1 MAAPPRRSGWGTART
16 SSRRPAPTCRTRAS
30 REARMAGEV
39 PGFSAGQEAGDRP
52 DQQADVPPLQSAP
65 PHRGRVSGLAGHVCG
80 VSRRGPHGLPSRLPG
95 VPHRALRVRGDPE
108 RRRPRLHV
116 LRRQDQP
123 IAEREK
129 MKATYPGFEF
139 VYGDSEF
146 TPDNPPPAGLVATA
160 LQADHDWL
168 YLVNAETDREDFC
181 SDPFRRDHLWSKLPL
196 RGAARQAP

>member
-1 MAAPPRRSGWGTART
+1 M
-16 SSRRPAPTCRTRAS
+16 
-30 REARMAGEV
+30 
-39 PGFSAGQEAGDRP
+39 
-52 DQQADVPPLQSAP
+52 
-65 PHRGRVSGLAGHVCG
+65 
-80 VSRRGPHGLPSRLPG
+80 SRRGPHGLPSRLPG

-146 TPDNPPPAGLVATA
+146 TPDNHTPAGPGATA
-160 LQADHDWL
+160 LQAAHVWL
-168 YLVNAETDREDFC
+168 CLVNAETDREDFC
-181 SDPFRRDHLWSKLPL
+181 SAPFLRDHIWSNLPL
-196 RGAARQAP
+196 RADGSLDRSSPYVVPYSAICSAARSLLYRPTGKQEAQKRIG